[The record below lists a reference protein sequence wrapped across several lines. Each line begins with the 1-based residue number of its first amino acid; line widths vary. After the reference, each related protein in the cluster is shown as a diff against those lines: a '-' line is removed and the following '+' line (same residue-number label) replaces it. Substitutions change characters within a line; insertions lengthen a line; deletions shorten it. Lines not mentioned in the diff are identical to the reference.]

1 MARNAGIVPF
11 ITLTSSLSY
20 GLVFGLYM
28 FVYSDFM
35 VIAFITIGIMAFYS
49 FITYLIFAFPL
60 QLLLRRNSRKFS
72 LIYFLIYTA
81 VAFLAVFVFCFID
94 YPPSA
99 LTVFR
104 SLNYYIMSI
113 AAALTYWFWD
123 SICLQKSFIYNLN
136 HVFHHVHNK
145 YKSR

>member
-1 MARNAGIVPF
+1 MSLNQK
-11 ITLTSSLSY
+11 TLNSYVYTLVFSSLSY
-20 GLVFGLYM
+20 GLVFGLYI

-35 VIAFITIGIMAFYS
+35 AIALITIGIIAFYS

-60 QLLLRRNSRKFS
+60 QLLLRRNPRKFS

-81 VAFLAVFVFCFID
+81 VALLAVFVFWFID

-104 SLNYYIMSI
+104 SLHYYIMSI
-113 AAALTYWFWD
+113 AAALIYWFWD
-123 SICLQKSFIYNLN
+123 SICLQK
-136 HVFHHVHNK
+136 
-145 YKSR
+145 

>member
-1 MARNAGIVPF
+1 MVF
-11 ITLTSSLSY
+11 SSLSY

-35 VIAFITIGIMAFYS
+35 AIALITIGIIAFYS

-81 VAFLAVFVFCFID
+81 VAFLAVFVVWFID

-104 SLNYYIMSI
+104 SLNYYIMII
-113 AAALTYWFWD
+113 AAALICWFWD
-123 SICLQKSFIYNLN
+123 SICLQK
-136 HVFHHVHNK
+136 
-145 YKSR
+145 

>member
-1 MARNAGIVPF
+1 MVGGADLSLNQK
-11 ITLTSSLSY
+11 TLNSYVYTLVFSSLSY

-28 FVYSDFM
+28 FVYSGFM
-35 VIAFITIGIMAFYS
+35 AIALITIGIIAFYS

-60 QLLLRRNSRKFS
+60 QLLLRRYPRKFS
-72 LIYFLIYTA
+72 LIHFLIYTA
-81 VAFLAVFVFCFID
+81 VAFLAVFVFWFVD

-113 AAALTYWFWD
+113 VAALIYWFWD
-123 SICLQKSFIYNLN
+123 SICLRN
-136 HVFHHVHNK
+136 
-145 YKSR
+145 